1 MFRNYMKIALRNLVR
16 EKGYAFINIGG
27 LTIGIASCI
36 LILIYITNE
45 LTYDRHNEKSDRIY
59 RAGIEAVFGDS
70 HFFSAYTSDVM
81 KDALEYE
88 FSEVEESV
96 RLVSGNMTVVKL
108 DNQSFIEEKFFYSD
122 PNFFRVFT
130 VPLITGDPQTVLSRP
145 NTVVISMTAASKYFG
160 KENPVGKTILVNEKY
175 EMEITGVS
183 SDIPSNSHFRFEFL
197 GSIQTIKPENNPYWT
212 SNNLYTYVLL
222 VPGTSITDF
231 GIKLQELVYKYVGPE
246 VEKIMGINIDA
257 FEESGGVY
265 SFFLEALPDIHMH
278 SKTDNQ
284 LEPGGNMTYIYFFSI
299 IAAFLLLIACINF
312 MNMATARYTNRA
324 KEVGVR
330 KVVGSTRGQL
340 IQQFLTESV
349 LTSIAAI
356 ILAMTIVELILPWFN
371 FLTSKSLEIA
381 YLDKWYFIPLI
392 IFFALFTGVL
402 SGSYPAFF
410 LSSFQPVKILKGG
423 VTSGMKSNRLRK
435 ALVVLQFTIT
445 IALLVSTFIVSTQLN
460 YWQSHDQGYKKDG
473 LFIAKR
479 VHVLGERQDAFREEL
494 MKHRGILNV
503 SFSSSV
509 PGYDFEGTSL
519 HELGKPSEELVQT
532 ALIYTDEYYL
542 ETLGMEMAEGRFFSS
557 DYGTDNEAVV
567 INETFA
573 NVMSLE
579 NATTKSIVFP
589 HRNMITPVIGVLKN
603 VNFESLHQNI
613 RPLTIKKLDSPAYLM
628 TVRMENENIPAV
640 IASIENMWKDF
651 AGDAPFVWSFLEEDL
666 LELYNQD
673 IRTGYIFS
681 IFSLLAIFI
690 ACLGLFGMASF
701 TAEKRTKEIGIRKA
715 MGASLGS
722 IYMLL
727 IKEVIIL
734 VLFAT
739 VISWPVAWYV
749 MNSWLENFAYSI
761 KPGLTAFILST
772 LFAFIIAIFTVS
784 YQSRKAAIANPVDS
798 LKYE

>member
-1 MFRNYMKIALRNLVR
+1 MFKNYLKIALRNLVR
-16 EKGYAFINIGG
+16 EKGYAIINIGG

-36 LILIYITNE
+36 LILLYITSE

-88 FSEVEESV
+88 FSDVEEAV
-96 RLVSGNMTVVKL
+96 RLVSGSMTVVKL
-108 DNQSFIEEKFFYSD
+108 DNQSFIEEKFFYTD
-122 PNFFRVFT
+122 PNFFSIFT
-130 VPLITGDPQTVLSRP
+130 VPLISGDPETVLSRP
-145 NTVVISMTAASKYFG
+145 NTVVISEAAATKYFG
-160 KENPVGKTILVNEKY
+160 KENPVGKTIFVNEKH

-183 SDIPSNSHFRFEFL
+183 RDIPSNSHFRYEFL
-197 GSIQTIKPENNPYWT
+197 GSIETIKPENNPYWT

-222 VPGTSITDF
+222 APGTSAPDF
-231 GIKLQELVYKYVGPE
+231 EVKLQELVYKYVGPE
-246 VEKIMGINIDA
+246 VEKMMGINLEA

-265 SFFLEALPDIHMH
+265 SFFMEALPDIHMH
-278 SKTDNQ
+278 SKSDNQ

-312 MNMATARYTNRA
+312 MNMATARYSNRA

-340 IQQFLTESV
+340 IQQFLTESL
-349 LTSIAAI
+349 LTSAAAI
-356 ILAMTIVELILPWFN
+356 ILAMTIVELIMPWFN
-371 FLTSKSLEIA
+371 YLTSKSLEVN
-381 YLDKWYFIPLI
+381 YLNNWYYIPLVVG
-392 IFFALFTGVL
+392 FTLLVGIL

-410 LSSFQPVKILKGG
+410 LSSFQPVKILKGE

-435 ALVVLQFTIT
+435 TLVVLQFSIT
-445 IALLVSTFIVSTQLN
+445 IALLISTFIVSTQLN

-473 LFIAKR
+473 LLVAKR
-479 VHVLGERQDAFREEL
+479 VHVLADQQEAFRDEL
-494 MKHRGILNV
+494 MKNSGILNV
-503 SFSSSV
+503 SFCSSV
-509 PGYDFEGTSL
+509 PGHDFEGTSL
-519 HELGKPSEELVQT
+519 HQLGKPSEELVQT

-542 ETLGMEMAEGRFFSS
+542 ETFGMELTEGRFFSP
-557 DYGTDNEAVV
+557 DFGTDNEAVIV
-567 INETFA
+567 NETFA
-573 NVMSLE
+573 NIMGLE
-579 NATTKSIVFP
+579 DATTKSVIFP
-589 HRNMITPVIGVLKN
+589 HRNLISPVIGVLKN

-613 RPLTIKKLDSPAYLM
+613 RPLTIKKLESPAWM
-628 TVRMENENIPAV
+628 MAVRIENENIPAV
-640 IASIENMWKDF
+640 IASIENTWKDF

-673 IRTGYIFS
+673 IRTGYIFT

-690 ACLGLFGMASF
+690 ACLGLYGMASF
-701 TAEKRTKEIGIRKA
+701 TTEKRTKEIGIRKA
-715 MGASLGS
+715 MGASLAS

-727 IKEVIIL
+727 VREVIIL
-734 VLFAT
+734 VLLAT

-749 MNSWLENFAYSI
+749 MNNWLENFAYRI
-761 KPGLTAFILST
+761 EPGLVAFILST
-772 LFAFIIAIFTVS
+772 LFAFVIAIFTIS
-784 YQSRKAAIANPVDS
+784 YQARKAAMTNPVNS